1 MKFLTCTR
9 SCKATPTKIVV
20 SRADNF
26 KKMVRAGGLL
36 SLVIINQ
43 KAIKTQELQTKNTQ
57 SSQIRKLK

>member
-1 MKFLTCTR
+1 MKFLACTR

-20 SRADNF
+20 SRPDNF

-43 KAIKTQELQTKNTQ
+43 KL
-57 SSQIRKLK
+57 